1 LLLRTHH
8 FGGGRGPLHISVLDP
23 TCSSA
28 AIDLPTAVLTTNA
41 AGNAAGSKVFTP
53 ADASGLPK
61 GVPHGIIWTMSAGSG
76 MSYTSGC
83 ETVVLD

>member
-1 LLLRTHH
+1 V
-8 FGGGRGPLHISVLDP
+8 GDP
-23 TCSSA
+23 ACKGA
-28 AIDLPTAVLTTNA
+28 AFDLPSALLTTNA

-61 GVPHGIIWTMSAGSG
+61 GVPHGIIWTVSAGLG
-76 MSYTSGC
+76 MSYASGC